1 MELPF
6 KNLATRRP
14 TEVDDDKDR
23 RLIKHIMTVCRKSKE
38 DEIPQLLKDKLPS
51 KKVIELLSS
60 SEEEE
65 EEEEEKRE
73 ITYAFENR
81 MYTND
86 LTDTGSISSIHS
98 KASSRESAKEINE
111 DDPCPDQFEE
121 RQSSD
126 TQDEDSKERVRWF
139 LKAMAEYGHPSV
151 VIYE

>member
-1 MELPF
+1 MELSF

-51 KKVIELLSS
+51 KKVIELLS
-60 SEEEE
+60 
-65 EEEEEKRE
+65 
-73 ITYAFENR
+73 T
-81 MYTND
+81 
-86 LTDTGSISSIHS
+86 
-98 KASSRESAKEINE
+98 SSRESAKDINE